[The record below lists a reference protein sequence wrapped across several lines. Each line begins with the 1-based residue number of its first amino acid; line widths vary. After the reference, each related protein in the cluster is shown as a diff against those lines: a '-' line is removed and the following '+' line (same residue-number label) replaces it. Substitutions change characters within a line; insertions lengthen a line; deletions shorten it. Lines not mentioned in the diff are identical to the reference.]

1 MDRVRVRVFAALAAI
16 VTLAALAVA
25 TASHAPGDGVG
36 LAASAAA
43 QEVQAP
49 DTTGAGL
56 WAHMQRAN
64 FKQNWST
71 WPGKGKLYR
80 GREPHGALL
89 TTYLNGLAY
98 DALTNKAGK
107 MPAGAIIV
115 KENYAPDST
124 LAATTVMYK
133 VPEYNPEAGN
143 WFWVKFLADGTVD
156 MGGKAQGRVPMCI
169 QCHGAQKSNDYVF
182 TGSLK

>member
-1 MDRVRVRVFAALAAI
+1 MSRGIARLVTAIGAIGTLGAL
-16 VTLAALAVA
+16 ALAVP
-25 TASHAPGDGVG
+25 SDAPGDATSPATGG
-36 LAASAAA
+36 AA
-43 QEVQAP
+43 QMAQAP
-49 DTTGAGL
+49 DTTGASL
-56 WAHMQRAN
+56 WAHMRRAD
-64 FKQNWST
+64 FKRNWST

-98 DALTNKAGK
+98 DALTNKAGR

-133 VPEYNPEAGN
+133 VPGYNPEAGD
-143 WFWVKFLADGTVD
+143 WYWVKFLADGKVD
-156 MGGKAQGRVPMCI
+156 GNGMAQGRVPMCI
-169 QCHGAQKSNDYVF
+169 QCHGAQKSNDYLF
-182 TGSLK
+182 TGSIK